1 MDRREFLGAF
11 SALWWQTPH
20 SSDAEWTS
28 LSDMPVGRSEMPA
41 ATLDGLVYVLGGF
54 GAGRL
59 AHRYDPE
66 GDEWTQ
72 LADLRVDTN
81 HLGMAA
87 VEDRIV
93 AAGGYGPD
101 GSTAHDGMWAY
112 QPDRNAWE
120 EIGRLS
126 EPIGAFGLAAV
137 ENELYLVGG
146 ALDFLGGTPSAK
158 TWHWDTGTGTWEE
171 RAPISAAREHLAV
184 VSDGAAIYAIG
195 GRAQGGD
202 ERQLGGML
210 ERYDPKADAW
220 ELLAPL
226 PVPRS
231 GLNGAALCN
240 GIAVAGGEASTGVFD
255 DVNFYAPAEDAWQAL
270 PPLPKAVHGVA
281 IAAAGESLLA
291 IGGSTV
297 AGQVKNVATTVA
309 LPLAEAGL
317 DCEGYEAVL
326 RQYKTFAQ

>member
-1 MDRREFLGAF
+1 M
-11 SALWWQTPH
+11 
-20 SSDAEWTS
+20 
-28 LSDMPVGRSEMPA
+28 
-41 ATLDGLVYVLGGF
+41 
-54 GAGRL
+54 
-59 AHRYDPE
+59 
-66 GDEWTQ
+66 
-72 LADLRVDTN
+72 
-81 HLGMAA
+81 
-87 VEDRIV
+87 
-93 AAGGYGPD
+93 
-101 GSTAHDGMWAY
+101 
-112 QPDRNAWE
+112 
-120 EIGRLS
+120 
-126 EPIGAFGLAAV
+126 
-137 ENELYLVGG
+137 
-146 ALDFLGGTPSAK
+146 
-158 TWHWDTGTGTWEE
+158 
-171 RAPISAAREHLAV
+171 SAAREHLAV